1 MSECNASLYDE
12 ADEITVVL
20 RFKILWTSLVL
31 GAGERGI
38 LFHFENFS
46 LHSGVYNLF

>member
-1 MSECNASLYDE
+1 MSEYNASLYDE

-31 GAGERGI
+31 GAGERV
-38 LFHFENFS
+38 FS
-46 LHSGVYNLF
+46 FTLKIVP